1 MIGVIRSKQFL
12 SDNPEAREK
21 LDGLGFE
28 LDGKAAA
35 NNQRFKTVF
44 TALKAYK
51 EANGDMLVP
60 QPFVIPDG
68 DSAYPESTWGLRLGA
83 RVNAIRSQG
92 TFVKTDPKR
101 RELLV
106 SQDGEAFNLTFG
118 RCGAN
123 HPPAPFLTPFHFV
136 APIVALF
143 CAAQDEIGF
152 VWEPPPS
159 VSGKKR
165 GRKKKEDLMAPLEGF
180 VNRSITLGDLANY
193 DTAFPQKSPSF
204 GAQDEYEADLVKMEE
219 MPPQDTDENMWEFD
233 DFNGYE
239 FEDVIEAL
247 VLFHEATNNWD
258 IPTAFVCGEV
268 MEREVETVAID
279 AAVDPGDEG
288 KEIAESMDD
297 LPVSMAASEDSVVQS
312 LIAAIERGD
321 PDFLDMEDDD
331 DEEEKNNE
339 RGEGDV
345 EEDDDESGKNYSASD
360 SLEDLMGKLGVDDE
374 EQDVVEEAGDVA
386 SPPEEE
392 VELPPPLP
400 DITFPL
406 KLEGMKL
413 GEIAKRIR
421 IGDVLAA
428 HDSGMRSML
437 DDIGFDWKE
446 ESSMFIN
453 APFARV
459 LAALYAYKKIR
470 GDLCVEIDFS
480 IPAYDPWPAV
490 LADFPLG
497 HYVNELRGQK
507 ILLEEAYPAK
517 MQMLNQLNFLWL
529 SKINL

>member
-1 MIGVIRSKQFL
+1 MDVGPSFICPDNDRWAISTRGLPLGSMIGVIRSKQFL

-165 GRKKKEDLMAPLEGF
+165 GRKKRGPK
-180 VNRSITLGDLANY
+180 T
-193 DTAFPQKSPSF
+193 TSPR
-204 GAQDEYEADLVKMEE
+204 EARCA
-219 MPPQDTDENMWEFD
+219 
-233 DFNGYE
+233 G
-239 FEDVIEAL
+239 
-247 VLFHEATNNWD
+247 
-258 IPTAFVCGEV
+258 CGC
-268 MEREVETVAID
+268 
-279 AAVDPGDEG
+279 
-288 KEIAESMDD
+288 
-297 LPVSMAASEDSVVQS
+297 
-312 LIAAIERGD
+312 
-321 PDFLDMEDDD
+321 
-331 DEEEKNNE
+331 
-339 RGEGDV
+339 
-345 EEDDDESGKNYSASD
+345 
-360 SLEDLMGKLGVDDE
+360 
-374 EQDVVEEAGDVA
+374 AG
-386 SPPEEE
+386 
-392 VELPPPLP
+392 
-400 DITFPL
+400 T
-406 KLEGMKL
+406 
-413 GEIAKRIR
+413 
-421 IGDVLAA
+421 
-428 HDSGMRSML
+428 
-437 DDIGFDWKE
+437 
-446 ESSMFIN
+446 
-453 APFARV
+453 
-459 LAALYAYKKIR
+459 
-470 GDLCVEIDFS
+470 
-480 IPAYDPWPAV
+480 
-490 LADFPLG
+490 
-497 HYVNELRGQK
+497 
-507 ILLEEAYPAK
+507 
-517 MQMLNQLNFLWL
+517 
-529 SKINL
+529 